1 MAFIKFEAVESED
14 RKHGE
19 RSSGVHTSDMA
30 DEVSKKGGAEGT
42 VPCHVYREAK
52 DFEENK

>member
-19 RSSGVHTSDMA
+19 RSSGVHTSDTA